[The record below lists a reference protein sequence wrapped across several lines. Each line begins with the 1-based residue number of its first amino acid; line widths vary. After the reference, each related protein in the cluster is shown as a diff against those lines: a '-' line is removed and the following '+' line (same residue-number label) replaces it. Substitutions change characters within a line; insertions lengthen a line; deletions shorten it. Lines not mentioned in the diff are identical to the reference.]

1 MSNQELERARGELQA
16 LGADFALLS
25 SSENVT
31 YVSHFEVPVDFGANA
46 TLSAAPPMAAI
57 GVKDEGAAALMIPN
71 SYEKDA
77 KQQSAGVEVRSY
89 VPVDWWTPT
98 DGRMNYL
105 HLLGETLRQLGF
117 GKSPFKLAIEERTLP
132 VSALQLIM
140 DEFPK
145 VQIIEAGAAL
155 AAARAIKSA
164 YELDKLRFA
173 AEVNKA
179 GHTELRRQTREAGK
193 NEFDMWAAVINAME
207 KKVGHPLMVFGEL
220 VTGSR
225 CKWVNY
231 PGGPKDVVT
240 KTGDLALMDMSPRVN
255 GYWSDTTNTMVVGG
269 VPATEKQKRYGVAAR
284 EAFHAAAE
292 MLRPGKQAKDAFI
305 AANAAFEKHG
315 LKIGHYAGHQ
325 IGVSVNEA
333 PRLVP
338 YDETPIRAGMVFS
351 IEPGAYEGEHGD
363 TGARMEKSVIVHES
377 GPEIICDFEWGF

>member
-1 MSNQELERARGELQA
+1 MSNQELERARAELKA
-16 LGADFALLS
+16 IGADFALLS
-25 SSENVT
+25 SGDNVT

-46 TLSAAPPMAAI
+46 TLSFAAPMAVI
-57 GVKDEGAAALMIPN
+57 GVNDGGAALIVPN
-71 SYEKDA
+71 SYESGA
-77 KQQSAGVEVRSY
+77 KQQNSGFDVSSY
-89 VPVDWWTPT
+89 EPVNWFTPVD
-98 DGRMNYL
+98 GRANAL
-105 HLLGETLRQLGF
+105 NLLRAALKKIGVGQAGA
-117 GKSPFKLAIEERTLP
+117 KIAVEERTL
-132 VSALQLIM
+132 SAAALRILG

-145 VQIIEAGAAL
+145 VELIEASGAL
-155 AAARAIKSA
+155 AAARKIKTA
-164 YELDKLRFA
+164 HELEMLRFA
-173 AEVNKA
+173 AEVNKI

-207 KKVGHPLMVFGEL
+207 KKTGHPLMVFGEL

-240 KTGDLALMDMSPRVN
+240 KPGDLALMDMSPRVN
-255 GYWSDTTNTMVVGG
+255 GYWSDTTNTMVIGDVEST
-269 VPATEKQKRYGVAAR
+269 AKQIKYGVAAR

-292 MLRPGKQAKDAFI
+292 MLRPGNRAKQAYL
-305 AANAAFEKHG
+305 AAEATFEKYG

-325 IGVSVNEA
+325 IGVAVNEA

-338 YDETPIRAGMVFS
+338 YDETPIEAGMVFS

>member
-1 MSNQELERARGELQA
+1 MSNQELERVRGELQA

-25 SSENVT
+25 SGDNVT
-31 YVSHFEVPVDFGANA
+31 YVSHFEVPVDFGATA
-46 TLSAAPPMAAI
+46 TLSLAPPMAAI
-57 GVKDEGAAALMIPN
+57 SIKDGATALIIPN
-71 SYEKDA
+71 FYEGDA
-77 KQQSAGVEVRSY
+77 KRQSEGVAVQSY
-89 VPVDWWTPT
+89 VPVDWFVPT
-98 DGRMNYL
+98 DGRANYIN
-105 HLLGETLRQLGF
+105 LLRDTLKQLGL
-117 GKSPFKLAIEERTLP
+117 GRSVVNVAIEERTLP
-132 VSALQLIM
+132 ASALQLIM
-140 DEFPK
+140 AEFPN
-145 VQIIEAGAAL
+145 VQIIEAGKAL
-155 AAARAIKSA
+155 AAARAIKTER
-164 YELDKLRFA
+164 ELGLLRFA

-179 GHTELRRQTREAGK
+179 GQTELLRQTQEAGK

-207 KKVGHPLMVFGEL
+207 KKAGHPLMVFGEL

-231 PGGPKDVVT
+231 PGGPKNVVT
-240 KTGDLALMDMSPRVN
+240 NPGDLALMDMSPRVD
-255 GYWSDTTNTMVVGG
+255 GYWSDTTNTMVIGG

>member
-1 MSNQELERARGELQA
+1 MSNQELERVRAELKA

-25 SSENVT
+25 SGDNVT

-46 TLSAAPPMAAI
+46 TLSFAAPMAAI
-57 GVKDEGAAALMIPN
+57 SVNEAGAALIIPN
-71 SYEKDA
+71 AYEKDA
-77 KQQSAGVEVRSY
+77 KAQSSDFEVSSY
-89 VPVDWWTPT
+89 VPVDWWVPT
-98 DGRMNYL
+98 DGRANAL
-105 HLLGETLRQLGF
+105 NLLRDTLKQLGL
-117 GKSPFKLAIEERTLP
+117 GRAAVKVAIEERTLTAA
-132 VSALQLIM
+132 ALRVIT
-140 DEFPK
+140 DEFPN
-145 VQIIEAGAAL
+145 VQLIEAGGAL
-155 AAARAIKSA
+155 ATARMIKTER
-164 YELDKLRFA
+164 ELGLLRFA

-179 GHTELRRQTREAGK
+179 GHTELRRQTREGGK
-193 NEFDMWAAVINAME
+193 NEFDMWAAVINTME
-207 KKVGHPLMVFGEL
+207 KKVGHPLFVFGEL

-240 KTGDLALMDMSPRVN
+240 KPGDLALMDMSPRVN
-255 GYWSDTTNTMVVGG
+255 GYWSDTTNTMVIGG
-269 VPATEKQKRYGVAAR
+269 VAATEKQKRYGVAAR

-292 MLRPGKQAKDAFI
+292 KLRPGNKAKDAFI

-325 IGVSVNEA
+325 IGVAVNEA

-338 YDETPIRAGMVFS
+338 YDETPIQAGMVFS

>member
-1 MSNQELERARGELQA
+1 MSNQELERARAELKA
-16 LGADFALLS
+16 IGADLALLS
-25 SSENVT
+25 SGDNVT
-31 YVSHFEVPVDFGANA
+31 YVSHFEVPTDFGANS
-46 TLSAAPPMAAI
+46 TLSFSPPLAVI
-57 GVKDEGAAALMIPN
+57 GVRDSGARLVIPN
-71 SYEKDA
+71 SYEAGA
-77 KQQSAGVEVRSY
+77 KQQSSGFEVKSY
-89 VPVDWWTPT
+89 EPVNWFTPVD
-98 DGRMNYL
+98 GRANAL
-105 HLLGETLRQLGF
+105 NLLRDTLKQAGI
-117 GKSPFKLAIEERTLP
+117 GQAAVKVAIEERTLAAA
-132 VSALQLIM
+132 ALQLIQT
-140 DEFPK
+140 EFPN
-145 VQIIEAGAAL
+145 VQLIEASGAL
-155 AAARAIKSA
+155 AAARLIKTD

-193 NEFDMWAAVINAME
+193 NEFVMWAAVINAME
-207 KKVGHPLMVFGEL
+207 LKAGHPLFVFGEL

-240 KTGDLALMDMSPRVN
+240 QAGGLALMDMSPRVN
-255 GYWSDTTNTMVVGG
+255 GYWSDTTNTMVIGG
-269 VPATEKQKRYGVAAR
+269 VEPTAKQIRYGVAAR

-292 MLRPGKQAKDAFI
+292 QLRPGKQAKDAFI

-338 YDETPIRAGMVFS
+338 YDETPIQAGMVFS

>member
-25 SSENVT
+25 SGENVT

-57 GVKDEGAAALMIPN
+57 GVKEDAAVLIIPN

-77 KQQSAGVEVRSY
+77 KQQSEGVEVQSY
-89 VPVDWWTPT
+89 VPVDWWVPT
-98 DGRMNYL
+98 DGHTNYIN
-105 HLLGETLRQLGF
+105 LLRDTLKQLGL
-117 GKSPFKLAIEERTLP
+117 GNSAVRVAIEGRTLP
-132 VSALQLIM
+132 VSAHQLIKM
-140 DEFPK
+140 EFPNIE
-145 VQIIEAGAAL
+145 IIEAGAAL

-164 YELDKLRFA
+164 YELEKLRFA

-179 GHTELRRQTREAGK
+179 GQTELRRQTQDAGK

-207 KKVGHPLMVFGEL
+207 KKAGHPLMVFGEL

-240 KTGDLALMDMSPRVN
+240 KPGDLALMDMSPRVD

-269 VPATEKQKRYGVAAR
+269 VAATEKQKRYGVAAR

-325 IGVSVNEA
+325 IGVAVNEA

>member
-1 MSNQELERARGELQA
+1 MSNQELERARAELQA
-16 LGADFALLS
+16 IGADFALLS
-25 SSENVT
+25 SGDNVT
-31 YVSHFEVPVDFGANA
+31 YVSHFEVPVDFGASA
-46 TLSAAPPMAAI
+46 TFSAAPPMAAI
-57 GVKDEGAAALMIPN
+57 GVKDGSAALILSN
-71 SYEKDA
+71 SFEGDA
-77 KQQSAGVEVRSY
+77 KRQSEGVTVQSY
-89 VPVDWWTPT
+89 VPVDWWAPT
-98 DGRMNYL
+98 DGRANYL
-105 HLLGETLRQLGF
+105 NLLRDTLKQLGL
-117 GKSPFKLAIEERTLP
+117 GRSVVNVAIEERTLP

-140 DEFPK
+140 AEFPNI
-145 VQIIEAGAAL
+145 QIIEAGKAL
-155 AAARAIKSA
+155 AAARAIKSE

-179 GHTELRRQTREAGK
+179 GQTELRRQTQEAGK

-207 KKVGHPLMVFGEL
+207 KKAGHPLMVFGEL

-231 PGGPKDVVT
+231 PGGPKNVVT
-240 KTGDLALMDMSPRVN
+240 QAGDLALMDMSPRVN

-284 EAFHAAAE
+284 EAFHAAAD

-338 YDETPIRAGMVFS
+338 YDDTPIRAGMVFS

>member
-1 MSNQELERARGELQA
+1 MSNQELEQARAELKK

-25 SSENVT
+25 SGDNVT
-31 YVSHFEVPVDFGANA
+31 YVSHFEAPVDFGANA
-46 TLSAAPPMAAI
+46 TLSCAPPMAAI
-57 GVKDEGAAALMIPN
+57 SLKDNSAALIIPN

-77 KQQSAGVEVRSY
+77 KQQSSEIEVQSY
-89 VPVDWWTPT
+89 PPVDWWNPT
-98 DGRMNYL
+98 DGRANYL
-105 HLLGETLRQLGF
+105 NLLRSTLKQIGLG
-117 GKSPFKLAIEERTLP
+117 SSSLKLAIEERTLT

-140 DEFPK
+140 SEFPK

-155 AAARAIKSA
+155 AAARAIKTER
-164 YELDKLRFA
+164 ELDLLRFA

-179 GHTELRRQTREAGK
+179 GQTELRKQTREAGK

-207 KKVGHPLMVFGEL
+207 KKAGHPLFVFGEL

-240 KTGDLALMDMSPRVN
+240 KAGDLALMDMSPRVN
-255 GYWSDTTNTMVVGG
+255 GYWSDTTNTMVIGG
-269 VPATEKQKRYGVAAR
+269 VEATEKQKRYGVAAR

-292 MLRPGKQAKDAFI
+292 ALRPGKQAKDAFI
-305 AANAAFEKHG
+305 AANEAFHKHG
-315 LKIGHYAGHQ
+315 LEIGHYAGHQ
-325 IGVSVNEA
+325 IGVAVNEA

-351 IEPGAYEGEHGD
+351 IEPGAYEGEQGD